1 MEWPLSVEELERVQ
15 VDLAAARQEPIP
27 GGVELV
33 IGGCFVCFT
42 RDRAGPG
49 VAGEPGWAAAAA
61 GREEVAVGGFAR
73 AAYTPGY
80 LALREG
86 PLLTDAVTELPV
98 RLDVL
103 LVNASGRDHPRRAGL
118 ALHLGAVLGVPT
130 VGVTRR
136 PLEASGD
143 EPSDR
148 RGATAPL
155 QLDGELVGYMLRTRQ
170 GARALAVHSG
180 WRTDAETAAEVTL
193 SACGRARTP
202 EPLRRAR
209 RLARLARAW
218 CSALPE
224 NGIPANVSP

>member
-1 MEWPLSVEELERVQ
+1 VEWPRSIEELERVQ
-15 VDLAAARQEPIP
+15 LDLAAAREEPFP
-27 GGVELV
+27 GGSDLV
-33 IGGCFVCFT
+33 IGGCWVCFT

-49 VAGEPGWAAAAA
+49 VAGEPGWAGAAA
-61 GREEVAVGGFAR
+61 GREEVAVGGFAG
-73 AAYTPGY
+73 AAYSPGR

-86 PLLTDAVTELPV
+86 PLLARAVAELPV
-98 RLDVL
+98 LPNVL

-118 ALHLGAVLGVPT
+118 ALHLGAVLEVPT

-136 PLEASGD
+136 PLQASGN
-143 EPSDR
+143 EPPDR

-155 QLDGELVGYMLRTRQ
+155 RVDGELVGYMLRTRQ

-180 WRTDAETAAEVTL
+180 WRTDPETAAEVAL

-224 NGIPANVSP
+224 NGIPANVLP